1 MNTTGI
7 LSIISLLLGG
17 VVSPVLQQEIR
28 HEDSVMQGVAGE
40 THVPNTK
47 EGPNVRV
54 EGHLRP
60 SCDFREGLKVAVP
73 GRTVIINSMM
83 EVVY

>member
-1 MNTTGI
+1 
-7 LSIISLLLGG
+7 
-17 VVSPVLQQEIR
+17 
-28 HEDSVMQGVAGE
+28 MQGVAGE

-60 SCDFREGLKVAVP
+60 SCDFREGLKVAEGTPCQYCKAVAL
-73 GRTVIINSMM
+73 SWL
-83 EVVY
+83 

>member
-1 MNTTGI
+1 
-7 LSIISLLLGG
+7 
-17 VVSPVLQQEIR
+17 
-28 HEDSVMQGVAGE
+28 MQGVAGE